1 LLVAGICGNLT
12 DRALQGFFLKEFE
25 GEGFLTRFTK
35 GYVVDFLDFT
45 IPLVNYR
52 WPSFN
57 VADSCICVAAFLL
70 ILSTFRAE
78 PETAKQGEME
88 EADQEA

>member
-1 LLVAGICGNLT
+1 M
-12 DRALQGFFLKEFE
+12 
-25 GEGFLTRFTK
+25 
-35 GYVVDFLDFT
+35 VDFLDFT

-70 ILSTFRAE
+70 ILSTFRPE
-78 PETAKQGEME
+78 PESDKED
-88 EADQEA
+88 EADKVKKQLEDQGASVEIK